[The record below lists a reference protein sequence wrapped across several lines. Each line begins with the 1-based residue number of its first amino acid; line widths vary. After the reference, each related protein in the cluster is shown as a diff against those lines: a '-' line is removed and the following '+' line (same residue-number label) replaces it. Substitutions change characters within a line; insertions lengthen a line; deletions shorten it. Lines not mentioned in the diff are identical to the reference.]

1 MEDEMKKIN
10 LFLLA
15 ICCLLFTGCGN
26 NIKNKDVKTIDDF
39 NKVATNNNFKIKDN
53 KESYAEQD
61 YIIKASIATYGTD
74 ITIEMIE
81 YDNVENTIKVQEG
94 QINSFILLKSTG
106 ATEKNIKGDNYRKHY
121 LISNN
126 HYMIS
131 TRVENTLIFSKT
143 LLTNKDKVDA
153 ILDELGY

>member
-1 MEDEMKKIN
+1 MEDKMKKIN

-26 NIKNKDVKTIDDF
+26 NVKSKEVKSIDNF
-39 NKVATNNNFKIKDN
+39 NQIAINNGFKVNDN
-53 KESYAEQD
+53 KENYMEHD
-61 YIIKASIATYGTD
+61 YILKATIATYGTD

-81 YDNVENTIKVQEG
+81 YDNAENAIKVQDG
-94 QINSFILLKSTG
+94 QIDSFVLLKSTG

-126 HYMIS
+126 HYMVS
-131 TRVENTLIFSKT
+131 SRVENTLIFSKT
-143 LLTNKDKVDA
+143 ILTNKDKVDA